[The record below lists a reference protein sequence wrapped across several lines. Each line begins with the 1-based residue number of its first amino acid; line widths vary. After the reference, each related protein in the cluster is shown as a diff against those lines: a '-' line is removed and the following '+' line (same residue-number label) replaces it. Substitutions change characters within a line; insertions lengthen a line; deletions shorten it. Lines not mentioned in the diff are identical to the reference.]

1 MLELSEIV
9 RNFGLII
16 GGFIGLAF
24 AGWRSHAA
32 HQQSKAALKQNEL
45 AQRDYVAATF
55 NRAIDQL
62 GSDKLE
68 VRLGAIY
75 TLKQIT
81 REHGPEG
88 YHSSVIE
95 ILTAYVRERTKD
107 VTEEERAIDIQEIT
121 AFLRESWRIGES

>member
-16 GGFIGLAF
+16 GGFIGLAI

-81 REHGPEG
+81 LEHGPEG
-88 YHSSVIE
+88 YKSSVIE
-95 ILTAYVRERTKD
+95 ILSAYARERTKD
-107 VTEEERAIDIQEIT
+107 IAEEELPIDIEEIT
-121 AFLRESWRIGES
+121 TFLRDSLRSGVA